1 MFPMETCCH
10 GCTLDSA
17 CTMKSVPSA
26 REPEAVYRILGK
38 RLREL
43 REQKDIP
50 QEELATFAG
59 LTRSSIANIESGKQR
74 VFVHQLLQFAARLK
88 VGVAELLSER
98 EFAPEAVQEA
108 SRQDRTAFL
117 ERVKS
122 LMAPDKQ

>member
-1 MFPMETCCH
+1 
-10 GCTLDSA
+10 
-17 CTMKSVPSA
+17 MKTVPSA
-26 REPEAVYRILGK
+26 REPEAVYRILGR

-88 VGVAELLSER
+88 VGLNELLPER
-98 EFAPEAVQEA
+98 EFAPESVQAE
-108 SRQDRTAFL
+108 SKQDRTAFL

-122 LMAPDKQ
+122 LAAPEKQKEPPHDKDEPRKES